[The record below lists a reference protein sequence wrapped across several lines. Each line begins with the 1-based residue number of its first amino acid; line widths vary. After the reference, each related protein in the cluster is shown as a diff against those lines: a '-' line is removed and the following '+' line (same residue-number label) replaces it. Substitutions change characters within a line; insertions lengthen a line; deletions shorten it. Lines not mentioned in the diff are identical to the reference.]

1 MKTIAPYLS
10 LRAAPWL
17 LLAALAPAA
26 VAQPQAGGF
35 GASASPPRV
44 EIQLNAGTTKRQ
56 VIDITHAP
64 NNVGR
69 YRVYTNDWRMKPD
82 GSVEFGEALAED
94 TCRPWVAIERRD
106 LSIQP
111 QSRYRYRFEVTAPS
125 VIPDRECRFALMI
138 EGVDPLQVQQQ
149 GVAMPVSGRIAVI
162 VYVAVGNA
170 KPKFEVQGS
179 TISDV
184 NGMKVP
190 AIVVKNTGNAHGRFD
205 GVVEGMDADGR
216 KLELLP
222 SNSPILPGDTRTVAL
237 MPAVEEGKP
246 APTVKYPLEVKGSLE
261 VGKDRLPLSVTIR
274 P

>member
-1 MKTIAPYLS
+1 MKFTTS
-10 LRAAPWL
+10 HSTTAAAAWL
-17 LLAALAPAA
+17 LLAAFASGAFA
-26 VAQPQAGGF
+26 QAQPGGF
-35 GASASPPRV
+35 GASVSPPRV
-44 EIQLNAGTTKRQ
+44 EIQVNAGATKRQ

-64 NNVGR
+64 NSVGR
-69 YRVYTNDWRMKPD
+69 YRVYTNDWRLQAD
-82 GSVEFGEALAED
+82 GSVEFGEALADE

-138 EGVDPLQVQQQ
+138 EGVDPLQVEQQ

-170 KPKFEVQGS
+170 KPKLEVQGS
-179 TISDV
+179 TIADM
-184 NGMKVP
+184 NGVKVP
-190 AIVVKNTGNAHGRFD
+190 AIIVKNVGNAHGRFD
-205 GVVEGMDADGR
+205 GVVEGVDADGR
-216 KLELLP
+216 KIELLP
-222 SNSPILPGDTRTVAL
+222 SNQPILPGDTRTVAL
-237 MPAVEEGKP
+237 VPSAEEGKP

-261 VGKDRLPLSVTIR
+261 VGKDRLPLSITIR